1 MMMMVLVVVE
11 MMMMMMVLT
20 MMMRCA
26 APDKYRIDS
35 VDDAGVDEV
44 ILDCNELEAI
54 HGHGKVG
61 ELKVNA
67 HQNNA
72 DGRPGTSLMIWNHRH
87 KKRPCESAWR
97 VLHVNKSM
105 ASLCC
110 SFTIAPFGTVFGCC
124 CQVSRC
130 QNLLAYTIDGG
141 GDEQY
146 SCWVRDLRS
155 RRLLVEDTVVTEQV
169 KPKPFTG
176 TTACC
181 CCLHGFKA

>member
-1 MMMMVLVVVE
+1 MLMVE
-11 MMMMMMVLT
+11 MMMMMVMMMMMMVT
-20 MMMRCA
+20 MMMVMMMVRCA
-26 APDKYRIDS
+26 APDENRIDS
-35 VDDAGVDEV
+35 VDDAGVDKV

-61 ELKVNA
+61 ELKVIA
-67 HQNNA
+67 HLNNA

-97 VLHVNKSM
+97 FLHVNKSSM
-105 ASLCC
+105 TSLCC

-130 QNLLAYTIDGG
+130 QNLLAYTVDGG
-141 GDEQY
+141 GDERY

-169 KPKPFTG
+169 KP
-176 TTACC
+176 
-181 CCLHGFKA
+181 